1 MKASGNQNHGSRPTY
16 SILCNAILLIVGEA
30 IEFANAFYSAKASF
44 DLETIDRCIT
54 NISQSLLV
62 PSSMESMQLE
72 NPIPIPEFQAIK
84 TNLPMALQETQRTQ
98 HTEREQ
104 VTNIPK
110 PVRAEVNETLDNKRT
125 LTGITMETN
134 QVLLKKV

>member
-1 MKASGNQNHGSRPTY
+1 MKAFGNQNHGSIPTY

-30 IEFANAFYSAKASF
+30 IEFANAFNGAKASF
-44 DLETIDRCIT
+44 DLETIDKSIT

-72 NPIPIPEFQAIK
+72 NPIPIPEFQAMK

-98 HTEREQ
+98 HTEKWWGALSLRC
-104 VTNIPK
+104 N
-110 PVRAEVNETLDNKRT
+110 R
-125 LTGITMETN
+125 
-134 QVLLKKV
+134 